1 MIFLFKYCTDVEN
14 YESFR
19 DFGFIYIYIYIYIDF
34 RIMLEIQIILQTADV
49 VSGYW
54 EMKKI
59 Y

>member
-1 MIFLFKYCTDVEN
+1 MRASET
-14 YESFR
+14 
-19 DFGFIYIYIYIYIDF
+19 FGFIYIYICIYIYF
-34 RIMLEIQIILQTADV
+34 RIMLEIQIILQTVDV

>member
-1 MIFLFKYCTDVEN
+1 MRVSETLVL
-14 YESFR
+14 S
-19 DFGFIYIYIYIYIDF
+19 IYIYIYIDF

>member
-1 MIFLFKYCTDVEN
+1 MKVSETFVL
-14 YESFR
+14 S
-19 DFGFIYIYIYIYIDF
+19 IYIDF
-34 RIMLEIQIILQTADV
+34 RIMLDIQIILQTADV

>member
-1 MIFLFKYCTDVEN
+1 MRASETLVL
-14 YESFR
+14 S
-19 DFGFIYIYIYIYIDF
+19 IYIYMYVYIYIDF